1 MTTKIMYLMD
11 YYIDP
16 RGGTERQVLHLIQSV
31 DKSRYEPSIT
41 LLHGSEYI
49 GRNGFPCQV
58 IILGISKI
66 ASIRSIFKLLR
77 FGFALRQQDYR
88 IVHCFFND
96 VSLIAPPLFRM
107 FGVRVLVSR
116 RDMGFWYTPR
126 ILAMLRFVS
135 QFVDCYVVNS
145 QAVKRVVQE
154 QENVARKKILVI
166 NNGYIPTVQVNSA
179 AAEVNE
185 RLGAAADGPI
195 IGIVANLRKIKRI
208 DTLVEA
214 FGAIHTR
221 FPNVCLVIVGDCQS
235 KQAKT
240 VFEELE
246 RLANHLGVR
255 NKVVFIGSVSD
266 PMSYVN
272 RFTVAVLC
280 SESEGFSNA
289 LIEYMQAGR
298 PIICTDTGG
307 NPELIQD
314 GTNGFLVPVGDVH
327 MLADCLVKLL
337 SDKELAQRFGEA
349 AQETVRSNYSL
360 TRMIAEQMNC
370 YDEVLSDY

>member
-1 MTTKIMYLMD
+1 MD

-49 GRNGFPCQV
+49 ERNGFPCQV

-96 VSLIAPPLFRM
+96 VSLIAPPLLRM

-126 ILAMLRFVS
+126 ILVMLRFVS
-135 QFVDCYVVNS
+135 QFVACYVVNS

-154 QENVARKKILVI
+154 QENVARKRILVI
-166 NNGYIPTVQVNSA
+166 YNGYNPTVEVNSA

-185 RLGAAADGPI
+185 RLGAAAGGPI

-221 FPNVCLVIVGDCQS
+221 FPNVYLVIVGDCQS
-235 KQAKT
+235 RQAKT

-255 NKVVFIGSVSD
+255 NKVVFIGSVND
-266 PMSYVN
+266 TMSYVN

-307 NPELIQD
+307 NPELVQD
-314 GTNGFLVPVGDVH
+314 GKNGFLVPVGDVH
-327 MLADCLVKLL
+327 TLANCLVKLL
-337 SDKELAQRFGEA
+337 SDNELARRLGEA
-349 AQETVRSNYSL
+349 AREAVRSNYSL

-370 YDEVLSDY
+370 YDEVLSDYLYVR